1 MEEKDKIIVM
11 LTKQLNEKNEEIK
24 EYQEELE
31 KADSITQSCIFEGK
45 EEATKSYIECLN
57 LLERLQKENEILRH
71 RLEVANEYIDD
82 RKENM
87 IIDHV
92 IDLKYI
98 INECDLDSTW

>member
-1 MEEKDKIIVM
+1 MS
-11 LTKQLNEKNEEIK
+11 EEIPVFSWDTKTK
-24 EYQEELE
+24 EFSVLGHKFYGINSIEE
-31 KADSITQSCIFEGK
+31 F
-45 EEATKSYIECLN
+45 IEYLQN
-57 LLERLQKENEILRH
+57 QDKKIERLQKENEILRH

>member
-1 MEEKDKIIVM
+1 MNIEEIRTMCNDIYEGGCWDNMIDLIKNKDK
-11 LTKQLNEKNEEIK
+11 EI
-24 EYQEELE
+24 
-31 KADSITQSCIFEGK
+31 
-45 EEATKSYIECLN
+45 
-57 LLERLQKENEILRH
+57 ERLQKENEILRH